1 MGPATGYAQ
10 LEVPSGA
17 FELEVVAGKRSDL
30 YSMRVSDSIVTV
42 TPAAGRFSSF
52 TTPAFHRAPRNSLA
66 LRCTVPWVSTSPD
79 TTQRFVCRDVAR
91 MLVDSLGAREFSF
104 GSGAGWPFHA
114 VEEGQPALRYFH
126 YAEPEDWRRAYDL
139 LQGYSHRTMARLA
152 PNARVELQN
161 HCSRLAVLRIWAGR
175 LEGQVGW
182 SPGALEGGSRRVRD
196 RLHGACCPGAQRG
209 RSAC

>member
-1 MGPATGYAQ
+1 
-10 LEVPSGA
+10 
-17 FELEVVAGKRSDL
+17 
-30 YSMRVSDSIVTV
+30 MRVSDSIVTV

-161 HCSRLAVLRIWAGR
+161 HCSRLAVLRIWARR

-182 SPGALEGGSRRVRD
+182 SPRRSRAARAAFAIGYTARAVLARIVVAPHAKRARLAPAVERERSPAM
-196 RLHGACCPGAQRG
+196 RLHAA
-209 RSAC
+209 